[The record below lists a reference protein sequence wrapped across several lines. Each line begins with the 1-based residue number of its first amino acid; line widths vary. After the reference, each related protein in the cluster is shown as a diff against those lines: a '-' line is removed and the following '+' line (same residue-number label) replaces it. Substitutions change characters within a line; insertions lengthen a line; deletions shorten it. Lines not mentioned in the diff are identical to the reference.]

1 VSGSARAGGGAGAEA
16 DDVAAV
22 VAVHGAYYAAFE
34 EGDLDA
40 MSALWVDEPY
50 ADSAWVVHPG
60 MRPIRGRDRVLRSYA
75 AAMASTT
82 YLQFVLT
89 DLAPTVVGELAVVG
103 CVENVL
109 AAESDGAPLGGGT
122 IVATNVLRRT
132 AHGWRV
138 AGHHGSGVLIPR
150 TEDR

>member
-1 VSGSARAGGGAGAEA
+1 VRGSAPAGDEGAE
-16 DDVAAV
+16 VAAV
-22 VAVHGAYYAAFE
+22 VAVHAAYYAAFE

-40 MSALWVDEPY
+40 MSALWVDGPY
-50 ADSAWVVHPG
+50 AASAWVVHPG
-60 MRPIRGRDRVLRSYA
+60 MRPLRGRDRVLRSYA

-89 DLAPTVVGELAVVG
+89 EVAPTVVGDLAVVG

-132 AHGWRV
+132 GQGWRV
-138 AGHHGSGVLIPR
+138 AGHHGSGVLVPR
-150 TEDR
+150 PEGG